1 MKAKK
6 LVHYKIMFSTTFP
19 AILSAITVI
28 ALAIY
33 LFIENKKRVRFGLIV
48 ALIVWA
54 GILAIAAFTQWGN

>member
-1 MKAKK
+1 MTNS
-6 LVHYKIMFSTTFP
+6 IIIIF
-19 AILSAITVI
+19 SAITVM

-54 GILAIAAFTQWGN
+54 GILAIAAFTQWG